1 MRVLLIGVGGVGESI
16 AKIAQQR
23 DPASAWLEKMVLAD
37 FNEAR
42 ASEIAG
48 QLGDSTRFPVE
59 RIDASQKDQVIA
71 LAKKYRVDVV
81 MNAVDP
87 LYNMAIFDGAFEVGV
102 NYIDM
107 ASSLSQPHPTDPY
120 NKCGVMLAD
129 EQWAKAKEWEEKG
142 LLAMLGCG
150 IEPGLSDFYAKYAE
164 KYFFDKIEEMGVRDG
179 NNLHI
184 PGSDEVTW
192 GFSIWTLTEECL
204 NPPVVFE
211 ADNGGFHTTQLF
223 SDPEPFWLPEGIGT
237 VEMVNVEHVEA
248 IYIGRHIGKGLSKAT
263 FKYALGEKFIEALK
277 VIQACRMHLQ
287 TPVDVKGTKVVPLDV
302 LGATTPNP
310 VEVGMKYV
318 GKTAAGTW
326 AKGTKDGLTREIYL
340 YQIAD
345 NEECIERLG
354 CQSVVAQTAFT
365 PVMLMEL
372 MAAGKWNYAGVRC
385 GEMCDPEPVVGLLAD
400 YGFPGGL
407 LEMDSEYRRAREAS
421 ALLMPVEASSAAAP
435 VEA

>member
-1 MRVLLIGVGGVGESI
+1 
-16 AKIAQQR
+16 
-23 DPASAWLEKMVLAD
+23 
-37 FNEAR
+37 
-42 ASEIAG
+42 
-48 QLGDSTRFPVE
+48 
-59 RIDASQKDQVIA
+59 
-71 LAKKYRVDVV
+71 
-81 MNAVDP
+81 
-87 LYNMAIFDGAFEVGV
+87 
-102 NYIDM
+102 
-107 ASSLSQPHPTDPY
+107 
-120 NKCGVMLAD
+120 
-129 EQWAKAKEWEEKG
+129 
-142 LLAMLGCG
+142 
-150 IEPGLSDFYAKYAE
+150 
-164 KYFFDKIEEMGVRDG
+164 
-179 NNLHI
+179 
-184 PGSDEVTW
+184 
-192 GFSIWTLTEECL
+192 
-204 NPPVVFE
+204 
-211 ADNGGFHTTQLF
+211 
-223 SDPEPFWLPEGIGT
+223 
-237 VEMVNVEHVEA
+237 
-248 IYIGRHIGKGLSKAT
+248 
-263 FKYALGEKFIEALK
+263 
-277 VIQACRMHLQ
+277 MHLQ

-435 VEA
+435 VDA